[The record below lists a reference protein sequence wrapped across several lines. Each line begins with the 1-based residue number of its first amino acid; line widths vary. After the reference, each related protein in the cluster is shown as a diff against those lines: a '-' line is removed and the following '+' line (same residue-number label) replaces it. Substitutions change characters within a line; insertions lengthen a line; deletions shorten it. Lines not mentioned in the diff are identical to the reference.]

1 MVSTRERPEETAQE
15 LPEPAPPVASL
26 AADQGYIV
34 LPVPAF
40 VDQVAGRL
48 EASFDAKLAGAR
60 TEITKEITTSRDELR
75 TDIQALSEKTDARL
89 DALSEKTD
97 ARFDA
102 LSEKTAA
109 RFDKVDSRFDALS
122 AESRARDERHQRD
135 MRDLEERMTSELI
148 RLQWRIVVWVTA
160 AAAAAAAIASAIVA
174 AVT

>member
-15 LPEPAPPVASL
+15 PPETVPSVASL
-26 AADQGYIV
+26 AGDQGYIV

-60 TEITKEITTSRDELR
+60 TEITKEITTARDELR
-75 TDIQALSEKTDARL
+75 TDIQALSDKTDA
-89 DALSEKTD
+89 
-97 ARFDA
+97 
-102 LSEKTAA
+102 
-109 RFDKVDSRFDALS
+109 RFDALS

-148 RLQWRIVVWVTA
+148 RLQWRVVVWVTA
-160 AAAAAAAIASAIVA
+160 AAAIASAVVA